1 MRGFYIV
8 GGYPDREQFKK
19 CLNAVAAAGFEFIE
33 VGIPFSEPV
42 ADGPVIASAIH
53 EAVMNG
59 VNIDA
64 IMSDVRGMK
73 QKYPEIKATV
83 MTYANIIHGYGE
95 KKFSDDFGDILSGVI
110 IPDLPARMHYWMIEK
125 GLSIPIIPFVTPVS
139 RDEDIEAVK
148 DTKAP
153 FVYYISIMGVTGSD
167 KKGAVNNKADIAKKL
182 TGKPVVT
189 GFGIRTKEDS
199 DKALN
204 ATGGFV
210 IGTEAVKRQK
220 DFGEF
225 CRYIEQFR

>member
-42 ADGPVIASAIH
+42 ADGSVIASAIH

-59 VNIDA
+59 VDIEA
-64 IMSDVRGMK
+64 IMSDVREMK
-73 QKYPEIKATV
+73 QKYPAIKATV

-110 IPDLPARMHYWMIEK
+110 IPDLPTRMHSWMTDK

-139 RDEDIEAVK
+139 RDEDIVAVK

-189 GFGIRTKEDS
+189 GFGIRTKEDAER
-199 DKALN
+199 ALN

-210 IGTEAVKRQK
+210 IGTEVVKRQK
-220 DFGEF
+220 DFSEF
-225 CRYIEQFR
+225 CKYIEQFR

>member
-8 GGYPDREQFKK
+8 GGYPDREQFNK

-59 VNIDA
+59 VDIEA
-64 IMSDVRGMK
+64 IMADVRGMK
-73 QKYPEIKATV
+73 QKYPAIKATV

-110 IPDLPARMHYWMIEK
+110 IPDLPSRMHYWMIEK
-125 GLSIPIIPFVTPVS
+125 GLSIPVIPFVTPVS
-139 RDEDIEAVK
+139 RNEDIVAIK

-167 KKGAVNNKADIAKKL
+167 KKGAVTDRSGMAKEL

-189 GFGIRTKEDS
+189 GFGIRTKEDADRAVS
-199 DKALN
+199 

-220 DFGEF
+220 DYDSF
-225 CRYIEQFR
+225 CKYIEQFR

>member
-19 CLNAVAAAGFEFIE
+19 CLNAVAAEGFEFIE

-59 VNIDA
+59 VDIEA
-64 IMSDVRGMK
+64 IMADVREMK
-73 QKYPEIKATV
+73 QKYPAIKATV

-95 KKFSDDFGDILSGVI
+95 KRFSDDFGDILSGVI
-110 IPDLPARMHYWMIEK
+110 IPDLPTRMHYWMIEK

-167 KKGAVNNKADIAKKL
+167 KKGAVNNRSETAKKL

-189 GFGIRTKEDS
+189 GFGIRTKEDA
-199 DKALN
+199 DRAIA

-210 IGTEAVKRQK
+210 IGTEVVKRQK
-220 DFGEF
+220 DFDSF
-225 CRYIEQFR
+225 CKYIAQFR